1 MQTTTLTSNNSSLII
16 QYNDKTVK
24 IEPDQPLNIKWIN
37 GKNGLKSVEPKK
49 AKHLNLDVPVVSFR
63 RVERL
68 SKSGIARSFKMPTPY
83 VCCAMEEEETNRN
96 ETEYDLDREDL
107 TWLQMANARRH
118 KAKRPSIDA
127 CTLECAIDMLE
138 KESHFQFTQGEH
150 GYDLGYL
157 TMIDNDAPC
166 CICND
171 GEDSNANQIIFCDI
185 CNIAV
190 HQECYGVPYI
200 PEGQWLCRRC
210 QMSPS
215 IPVDCALCSCTSG
228 AFKQTSDGRWAHVVC
243 AIWLNEVHFGNTV
256 FLEPVEGVGFSI
268 KRRRKLTCLIC
279 KRKVGACLQC
289 SNKAC
294 VRSFHATCARYAG
307 MKMVVKESRARNNAD
322 TITINRFAY
331 CFQHSNPNRSGQ
343 TMASWK
349 REMENNIKEARKMLD
364 IKAKQTL
371 KSVPVP
377 VIPKE
382 KVEDI
387 AQKLGLNYV
396 NDIYSYWS
404 LKRKSRF
411 GVPLI
416 RRLQVYMNQQKPL
429 FSGIPSDQND
439 GVDVGEAAV
448 AAESSSAPP
457 PPEEIQPGPTTTT
470 AAVVV
475 VDPLKCY
482 AALRRNFER
491 VRLLCEL
498 VKKREKMKHEQ
509 LLTNRAIVCK
519 TMKPLAVL
527 IDQTL
532 AKLIEKD
539 HQKIFAQP
547 VTEKQV
553 PGYFASVSR
562 PMDFKR
568 MCANNEKGRYKRIA
582 DLRDDFLLMIQN
594 CTSFNKDNHW
604 FYNYGQRIKRIG
616 MSVIK
621 AAELE
626 EQRMNEV
633 SSMVRQA
640 ID

>member
-1 MQTTTLTSNNSSLII
+1 MIH
-16 QYNDKTVK
+16 YNDKTVK

-49 AKHLNLDVPVVSFR
+49 VKHLNLDVPVVSFR

-118 KAKRPSIDA
+118 KAKRPSIDE
-127 CTLECAIDMLE
+127 CTLERAIDMLE
-138 KESHFQFTQGEH
+138 KESHFQVENTE
-150 GYDLGYL
+150 
-157 TMIDNDAPC
+157 
-166 CICND
+166 
-171 GEDSNANQIIFCDI
+171 FC
-185 CNIAV
+185 
-190 HQECYGVPYI
+190 
-200 PEGQWLCRRC
+200 QWLCRRC

-322 TITINRFAY
+322 SITINRFAY

-429 FSGIPSDQND
+429 FSGIPFDQNG
-439 GVDVGEAAV
+439 GVDVDEAVV

-457 PPEEIQPGPTTTT
+457 PLEEIQSGPATTTT
-470 AAVVV
+470 AVVV
-475 VDPLKCY
+475 VDPLKRY

-491 VRLLCEL
+491 VRLLCD
-498 VKKREKMKHEQ
+498 
-509 LLTNRAIVCK
+509 C
-519 TMKPLAVL
+519 
-527 IDQTL
+527 
-532 AKLIEKD
+532 
-539 HQKIFAQP
+539 
-547 VTEKQV
+547 
-553 PGYFASVSR
+553 
-562 PMDFKR
+562 
-568 MCANNEKGRYKRIA
+568 
-582 DLRDDFLLMIQN
+582 
-594 CTSFNKDNHW
+594 
-604 FYNYGQRIKRIG
+604 
-616 MSVIK
+616 
-621 AAELE
+621 
-626 EQRMNEV
+626 
-633 SSMVRQA
+633 
-640 ID
+640 